1 MFLLTEFKFMD
12 FEEPPLRFFIDHATI
27 SVLAAAAGFYL
38 KKNCG
43 LRWERQK
50 QPGQDAR
57 QEVSLP
63 PVKAEG
69 SGLVTVYTRD
79 SDTNNGANT
88 KKQVPGRTPAVLPK
102 TSKDQYQSIK
112 PSVASVSA

>member
-12 FEEPPLRFFIDHATI
+12 FEEPSSRFFADHTAI
-27 SVLAAAAGFYL
+27 SLLAAAAGFYL

-43 LRWERQK
+43 LRRERQK

-63 PVKAEG
+63 PHKPKGKVLLQCI
-69 SGLVTVYTRD
+69 SRD

-102 TSKDQYQSIK
+102 TSKDQ
-112 PSVASVSA
+112 